1 MLDASVRICIPSR
14 KPGGPDST
22 IPGQFNEM
30 EVIDY
35 YELRP
40 NGEFDHS
47 AQSVFCGG
55 GCFDV
60 VEAMIRREVK
70 AVVVGGISASTL
82 QRFKTAGV
90 KVYKADTPV
99 VRSLLDSLASGRL
112 TEFSAK
118 QTSTL

>member
-1 MLDASVRICIPSR
+1 MRVCIPSR
-14 KPGGPDST
+14 KPGGPDSVV
-22 IPGQFNEM
+22 PDHFNEM

-55 GCFDV
+55 DCFDV

-70 AVVVGGISASTL
+70 AVVVGGMSASTL
-82 QRFKTAGV
+82 QRFKTAGI
-90 KVYKADTPV
+90 KVYRADSPL

-112 TEFSAK
+112 TELNAK
-118 QTSTL
+118 QASTL

>member
-1 MLDASVRICIPSR
+1 MRVCIPTK
-14 KPGGPDST
+14 KPGGPDSA
-22 IPGQFNEM
+22 IPGHFNEM

-35 YELRP
+35 YELES

-60 VEAMIRREVK
+60 VEAMIRRGVA
-70 AVVVGGISASTL
+70 AVVVGGMSASTL
-82 QRFKTAGV
+82 QRFKMAGV
-90 KVYKADTPV
+90 RVYRADGLV

-112 TEFSAK
+112 GELSAK
-118 QTSTL
+118 QAVSL

>member
-1 MLDASVRICIPSR
+1 MLDASVRVCIPSR

-22 IPGQFNEM
+22 IPGHFNEM